1 MAVLRPW
8 LQLAS
13 TACWGNLLVTRVC
26 WMPSATHAG
35 QDQEQCLFPSQPQ
48 LRAQPCPTV
57 SPPTCPQLKLVK
69 ISASAS
75 SPAAAQLCPPVSPP
89 TCHTQLKLDKISDSA
104 YLPSRSSTIC
114 VFVIDSHLCPP
125 PLVTL
130 LQLKLDKISDS
141 VSGQTVVDPK
151 GYLTDLKSVTLKS
164 GACLVVL
171 LPSLCCCFHRC
182 AAILF
187 YGSWWTEAE
196 ASGEANCCARSAQ
209 SEHMAAEVA
218 SHPLTPARLHST
230 SADAEISDI
239 KKARLLL
246 KSVISTNPRHAPGWI
261 AAARLEEVAGKLQQV
276 GSLSARH
283 VLERTVRCPCCC
295 GCIACCHRC
304 KGVAT
309 PTQHRLHSPLA
320 CPAACAC
327 CPTPVGTRADG
338 EGLPGAA

>member
-1 MAVLRPW
+1 MPCWQPLPAAERCHASHCSRHVVVLPGSGVAVLRPW

-164 GACLVVL
+164 GARRGG
-171 LPSLCCCFHRC
+171 P
-182 AAILF
+182 AAQAAWQLARGCRIWITRLRN
-187 YGSWWTEAE
+187 
-196 ASGEANCCARSAQ
+196 SG
-209 SEHMAAEVA
+209 
-218 SHPLTPARLHST
+218 
-230 SADAEISDI
+230 
-239 KKARLLL
+239 
-246 KSVISTNPRHAPGWI
+246 
-261 AAARLEEVAGKLQQV
+261 AARAG
-276 GSLSARH
+276 R
-283 VLERTVRCPCCC
+283 RTLPK
-295 GCIACCHRC
+295 AW
-304 KGVAT
+304 
-309 PTQHRLHSPLA
+309 
-320 CPAACAC
+320 
-327 CPTPVGTRADG
+327 
-338 EGLPGAA
+338 GLC